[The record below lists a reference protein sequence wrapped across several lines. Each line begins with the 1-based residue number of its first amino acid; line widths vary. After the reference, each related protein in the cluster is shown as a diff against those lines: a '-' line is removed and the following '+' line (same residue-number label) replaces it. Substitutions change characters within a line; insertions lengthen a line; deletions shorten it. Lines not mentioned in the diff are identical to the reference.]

1 MTDSKPARTA
11 NAALPANLTPY
22 QLAALPT
29 IKAVLK
35 SQLAQP
41 VTLPQPFVSDVSSAS
56 KAALSLAPFVS
67 AVQSGFSLL
76 PSRYHSAYVS
86 VLKQVLEQ
94 AQSTFKSTG
103 IGSMKR
109 KRAVYAQINEI
120 FASLAAPIVQL
131 QHAPHE
137 TEIKAYLALASNLYQ
152 RFVQDETVRKL
163 NSRSSKWPELDPL
176 AYFLSADDGP
186 YTLVPTS
193 ELPLALVAKPSKMLN
208 CSALWV
214 LDGHEVGG
222 HGLHSIVNG
231 FDSEIASVLH
241 SAVKSAF
248 KKGQAKLVKTSTMRA
263 MRPVVRDLLVSDS
276 ADNVI
281 DLKQEDLLAHL
292 VSTSS
297 LELAADAAGLLNF
310 GPMFVSG
317 LTLYFVTHNKD
328 GLLGNSGR
336 LLPAGRFDAHP
347 ADLFRILVL
356 IAAID
361 LLELPSGKHI
371 KQQLRDRMLAASGGT
386 IAEEFSFWDE
396 SKTLYLTVSFD
407 ELAQLAPIVAS
418 ALCESPLASLGNR
431 SLSQVLTW
439 TNQDDQITWR
449 LAQTMGTSSFSTKSE
464 ADLEGRHL
472 VSASL
477 LALELACQ
485 RADLKRV
492 AARIHRQCLSA
503 LKDFYLDQCLLCAV
517 PSYAKSRRTADGL
530 KGQSLEALVQNL
542 RRSRLGAWEQQK

>member
-1 MTDSKPARTA
+1 MSDSKPAR
-11 NAALPANLTPY
+11 PANPVPKANPTPY

-29 IKAVLK
+29 IKAVIK
-35 SQLAQP
+35 TQLAQP
-41 VTLPQPFVSDVSSAS
+41 VILPQPFVSDANSVSKSA
-56 KAALSLAPFVS
+56 LNLAPFVDT
-67 AVQSGFSLL
+67 VQSGFNLL

-86 VLKQVLEQ
+86 VLKRALEQ
-94 AQSTFKSTG
+94 AQSTFKSSG
-103 IGSMKR
+103 IGSVKR
-109 KRAVYAQINEI
+109 KRAVLAQLNEI

-131 QHAPHE
+131 QHTAHE

-176 AYFLSADDGP
+176 AYFLTGDDGP
-186 YTLVPTS
+186 YTLAPS
-193 ELPLALVAKPSKMLN
+193 DELPLSLVAKPARLLN

-231 FDSEIASVLH
+231 FDSEIARVLH

-248 KKGQAKLVKTSTMRA
+248 GTGQAKLIQTPSQSHL
-263 MRPVVRDLLVSDS
+263 RPIVRDLLVSDS
-276 ADNVI
+276 SEDVAN
-281 DLKQEDLLAHL
+281 LKQEDLLAHL

-310 GPMFVSG
+310 GPMYVSG
-317 LTLYFVTHNKD
+317 LMLYFATHNKD
-328 GLLGNSGR
+328 GLLGNSGK
-336 LLPAGRFDAHP
+336 LLPAERFDAHP

-356 IAAID
+356 LAAID
-361 LLELPSGKHI
+361 LLELPNGKKI
-371 KQQLRDRMLAASGGT
+371 KQQLKDRMLAASGGI

-396 SKTLYLTVSFD
+396 SKTLYVSVSYD
-407 ELAQLAPIVAS
+407 ELAQLAPVVAS

-431 SLSQVLTW
+431 ALSQVLTW

-449 LAQTMGTSSFSTKSE
+449 LAQTMGTTGFSTKTE
-464 ADLEGRHL
+464 TELEGRHL

-485 RADLKRV
+485 RPDLKRV
-492 AARIHRQCLSA
+492 APRIHRQCLSA
-503 LKDFYLDQCLLCAV
+503 LKDFYLDQCLLCAI

-542 RRSRLGAWEQQK
+542 RRSRLGAWKQQK